1 MKNLKIWLVAS
12 CLFVL
17 ASLISIASIWDLGGD
32 YVVFGVIGL
41 AVSLIHAYFV
51 NGVIKNF
58 EILNDK
64 IDGKNKDEKK

>member
-12 CLFVL
+12 CLIVL
-17 ASLISIASIWDLGGD
+17 ASVINLGYVSQLNSEDATIVGVVGLLISVI
-32 YVVFGVIGL
+32 YV
-41 AVSLIHAYFV
+41 YFV

-64 IDGKNKDEKK
+64 IDGKNK

>member
-17 ASLISIASIWDLGGD
+17 ASLINLGYTSELGGEATMIGVLGLLISLA
-32 YVVFGVIGL
+32 YV
-41 AVSLIHAYFV
+41 YFV

-64 IDGKNKDEKK
+64 IDGKNINEKK

>member
-12 CLFVL
+12 CLIVL
-17 ASLISIASIWDLGGD
+17 ASVINLGYVSQLNSDEATLIGVVGLLISVI
-32 YVVFGVIGL
+32 YV
-41 AVSLIHAYFV
+41 YFV

-64 IDGKNKDEKK
+64 IDGKNK

>member
-1 MKNLKIWLVAS
+1 MKNLKIWLVVS

-17 ASLISIASIWDLGGD
+17 ASVITIAYSMDSKEPP
-32 YVVFGVIGL
+32 VVALIGL
-41 AVSLIHAYFV
+41 AVSLIHVYFV

-64 IDGKNKDEKK
+64 IEGKNK